1 MRSPGHLTIII
12 RTVVKFYI
20 GWYLEWLLILD
31 PNGEKNVKKT
41 FGGNVK
47 KTLAGNVK
55 KTPPKKTW
63 KKRSQSFF

>member
-1 MRSPGHLTIII
+1 MTIII

-20 GWYLEWLLILD
+20 GWYLEWLEILILD
-31 PNGEKNVKKT
+31 PNGEQNVKKT

-55 KTPPKKTW
+55 KTSPKKT
-63 KKRSQSFF
+63 